1 MPFELQPSLANERVS
16 VKPLGTTDFAAL
28 YAVACDPL
36 IWQQHP
42 NPDRFQRAVFENFFN
57 GALESGGALL
67 VNDTATGQL
76 IGSSRYYDFNDALS
90 TIAIGYTFLARDHW
104 GGRFNPA
111 LKSLMLNHAF
121 RFVER
126 VLFHVGENNLRSRAA
141 MQRLG
146 GRLIGNA
153 PVAYFGEVATVN
165 VIYEIRRSD
174 WVAAPG

>member
-16 VKPLGTTDFAAL
+16 VKPLGTGDFAAL

-42 NPDRFQRAVFENFFN
+42 NPDRYQRAVFENFFN

-67 VNDTATGQL
+67 VSDAATGQL
-76 IGSSRYYDFNDALS
+76 IGSSRYYDFNEAGS

-126 VLFHVGENNLRSRAA
+126 VLFHVGEKNLRSRTA
-141 MQRLG
+141 MERLG
-146 GRLIGNA
+146 GRLIGKA
-153 PVAYFGEVATVN
+153 PVAYFAEAATVN
-165 VIYEIRRSD
+165 VIYEITRAD
-174 WVAAPG
+174 WVTAPG

>member
-1 MPFELQPSLANERVS
+1 MPFELQPTLTNERVS
-16 VKPLGTTDFAAL
+16 VKPLGTADFAAL

-42 NPDRFQRAVFENFFN
+42 NPDRYQRAVFETFFK

-67 VNDTATGQL
+67 VSDAATGQL
-76 IGSSRYYDFNDALS
+76 IGSSRYYDFNEALS

-104 GGRFNPA
+104 GGRYNPA

-126 VLFHVGENNLRSRAA
+126 VLFHVGEKNLRSRTA
-141 MQRLG
+141 MERLG
-146 GRLIGNA
+146 GQLIGNA
-153 PVAYFGEVATVN
+153 PVAYFGEAATVN
-165 VIYEIRRSD
+165 VIYEITRTD

>member
-1 MPFELQPSLANERVS
+1 MPFELQPTLVNERVS

-42 NPDRFQRAVFENFFN
+42 NPDRYQRAVFENFFN

-67 VNDTATGQL
+67 VSDTATGQL
-76 IGSSRYYDFNDALS
+76 IGSSRYYDFNEALS
-90 TIAIGYTFLARDHW
+90 TIAIGYTFLSRDHW
-104 GGRFNPA
+104 GGRHNPA

-121 RFVER
+121 RFVAR
-126 VLFHVGENNLRSRAA
+126 VLFHVGENNVRSRTA
-141 MQRLG
+141 MERLG
-146 GRLIGNA
+146 GRLIGKA
-153 PVAYFGEVATVN
+153 PVAYFGEAATVN